1 LRITLGFLAVFFE
14 FLMLVIKYFRMA
26 KKIFVL
32 GSINLDLVLYSDKF
46 PNEGETIVGKDFFI
60 NLGGKGANQAIAAS
74 KAGGATTFIGRVGKD
89 YFGELALNEIK
100 KSDIKTE
107 IIQDTSAHTGIAM
120 INVNVKGENKIV
132 VISGTNGLLG
142 NEEINILKNK
152 ICHDDILLLQGEI
165 PTWVLVEAAKYSF
178 GIGASV
184 IFDPSP
190 VRKDL
195 KKVIPFSTFLTP
207 NEIEL
212 NELTSNCDIGKLLSL
227 GEVSIILKL
236 GKNGIRYKSKSEDFT
251 VQAFNVNV
259 VDTTGA
265 GDTFNGTFATA
276 ISQGKGLKEA
286 LIFAS
291 AASAISVTRKG
302 AAISSPRREEIENF
316 LKERM

>member
-1 LRITLGFLAVFFE
+1 
-14 FLMLVIKYFRMA
+14 MA
-26 KKIFVL
+26 NRIFVL
-32 GSINLDLVLYSDKF
+32 GSINIDLVLYSEKF
-46 PNEGETIVGKDFFI
+46 PNEGETIVGEDFFI
-60 NLGGKGANQAIAAS
+60 NLGGKGVNQAIAAK
-74 KAGGATTFIGRVGKD
+74 KAGGDTIFIGRVGED

-107 IIQDTSAHTGIAM
+107 IIQDTSAPTGVAM
-120 INVNVKGENKIV
+120 INVDAKGENKIV
-132 VISGTNGLLG
+132 IISGANGLLG
-142 NEEINILKNK
+142 NDEINILKNK

-165 PTWVLVEAAKYSF
+165 PTWILVEAAKYSF
-178 GIGASV
+178 KVGASV

-190 VRKDL
+190 IRKDL

-212 NELTSNCDIGKLLSL
+212 NKLTSNYNIEKLLSL
-227 GEVSIILKL
+227 GGVSIILKL
-236 GKNGIRYKSKSEDFT
+236 GKNGIRCKSKNEDFT
-251 VQAFNVNV
+251 VPAFNVNV

-265 GDTFNGTFATA
+265 GDTFNGTFAVA

-302 AAISSPRREEIENF
+302 AAISSPCREEIENF